1 MILQKEIIQK
11 AKDWKVPADTVD
23 KDYVLGHFL
32 SEFLAYYK
40 EELVFK
46 GGTCLRKCYIEN
58 YRFSED
64 LDFTALDRSFV
75 LNQKTLQTI
84 AKTAEMNSG
93 IQFSVGK
100 IKALL
105 FKDEPKGY
113 QVYIKY
119 WGANHSRNQRPLPPH
134 RWHTRIKLEI
144 STDEKIILET
154 ATKKII
160 HPYSD
165 KLTAENQSYCY
176 SIAEVV
182 AEKLRALKQRSYT
195 APRDF
200 YDLFHLTQGF
210 AKEDWHRIVPVFLEK
225 MKHKKLD
232 YKSPED
238 LINQSKLI
246 NVKRAWKN
254 SVAHQLTK
262 AYQPEADEI
271 IESVARLLEE
281 YLPDGR

>member
-1 MILQKEIIQK
+1 MILRKEIVQK
-11 AKDWKVPADTVD
+11 AKDWKVPAETVD

-32 SEFLAYYK
+32 SEFLSHYK
-40 EELVFK
+40 EELIFK
-46 GGTCLRKCYIEN
+46 GGTCLRKCYIQN

-64 LDFTALDRSFV
+64 LDFTALDKAFV

-113 QVYIKY
+113 QVIIKY
-119 WGANHSRNQRPLPPH
+119 WGANHSKNQRPLPAK
-134 RWHTRIKLEI
+134 RWHTKIKLEI
-144 STDEKIILET
+144 STDENVILNT
-154 ATKKII
+154 TTRDII
-160 HPYSD
+160 HPYTDELTGEKQSHCYS
-165 KLTAENQSYCY
+165 TAEV
-176 SIAEVV
+176 I

-200 YDLFHLTQGF
+200 YDLFYLTQKF
-210 AKEDWHRIVPVFLEK
+210 REDDWQSSVPVFLEK

-254 SVAHQLTK
+254 SIAHQLTNEN
-262 AYQPEADEI
+262 QPEADEI
-271 IESVARLLEE
+271 IEKVARLIKTH
-281 YLPDGR
+281 LPGYK